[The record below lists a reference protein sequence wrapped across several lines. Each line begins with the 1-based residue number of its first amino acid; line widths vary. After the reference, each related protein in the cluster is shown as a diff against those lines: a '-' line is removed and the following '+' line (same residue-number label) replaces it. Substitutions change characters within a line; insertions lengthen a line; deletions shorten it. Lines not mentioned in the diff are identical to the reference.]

1 VINIFGQSPGS
12 VFEDK
17 KIRLKNFLTKLKWMK
32 KYLKNAENN
41 IGYIFPKTFL
51 SILI

>member
-1 VINIFGQSPGS
+1 

-32 KYLKNAENN
+32 KYFKNAENN
-41 IGYIFPKTFL
+41 IFPKNFFQFL
-51 SILI
+51 FNFVSY